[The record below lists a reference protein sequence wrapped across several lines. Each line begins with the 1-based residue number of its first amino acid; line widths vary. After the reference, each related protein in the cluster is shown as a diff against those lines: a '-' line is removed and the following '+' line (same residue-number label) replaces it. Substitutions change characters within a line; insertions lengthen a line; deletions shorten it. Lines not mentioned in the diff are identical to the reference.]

1 MVQRRNIEL
10 GSTTPTLLPRNL
22 GSLLDETFSIFGRHF
37 WRFTGLVAVTQVPF
51 SLVSLLLLQVLDGGS
66 DGLDLASFTV
76 AIVLGI
82 FGTMFAYAAV
92 VYAVSQ
98 QYLTREIA
106 IRSCYDKAW
115 WRVMSLVVLTIV
127 LAATM
132 SIVVV
137 GPSLTDKLSVIA
149 FATMLAVLALALAI
163 YWSMAVQA
171 VIVEGYKAVGALK
184 RSFTLIRGS
193 WWRIFG
199 ITVVLSL
206 VALGLGILVSV
217 PFALALEVS
226 GAESGSALGSL
237 LLFLADVIVRVTV
250 LPVLFISGTLLY
262 YDLRVRNEQYD
273 FATLSSELEI
283 VPV

>member
-1 MVQRRNIEL
+1 MVHQRNIEL
-10 GSTTPTLLPRNL
+10 ASSTPTLLPRNL

-51 SLVSLLLLQVLDGGS
+51 SLVSLLLLQVLDAGS
-66 DGLDLASFTV
+66 DGGNLASFTV
-76 AIVLGI
+76 AFVLGI
-82 FGTMFAYAAV
+82 FGTMFAYAAA

-98 QYLTREIA
+98 QYLTRGIA
-106 IRSCYDKAW
+106 IRSCYDRAW
-115 WRVMSLVVLTIV
+115 WRVMSLVVLAIV

-137 GPSLTDKLSVIA
+137 GPSLTNKLLVIA
-149 FATMLAVLALALAI
+149 FATMLAVLSLALAI

-184 RSFTLIRGS
+184 RSFALIRGS

-206 VALGLGILVSV
+206 VALGLGILVSL
-217 PFALALEVS
+217 PFTLALGVS
-226 GAESGSALGSL
+226 GAESGSALGNL
-237 LLFLADVIVRVTV
+237 LLFLANVMVRVTV
-250 LPVLFISGTLLY
+250 LPVLFIAGTLLY

-283 VPV
+283 VTV